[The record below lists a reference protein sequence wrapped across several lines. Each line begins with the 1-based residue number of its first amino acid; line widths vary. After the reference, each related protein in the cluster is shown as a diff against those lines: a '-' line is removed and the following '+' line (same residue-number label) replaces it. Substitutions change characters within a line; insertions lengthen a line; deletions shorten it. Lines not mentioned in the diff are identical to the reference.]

1 MAKQA
6 HLQAILSAVDRLTP
20 VLGRI
25 GGSVTSLKAT
35 FALLNGVNFNG
46 LRGSMRVLNKSVK
59 DVFGAAQSSAEKL
72 MPLLGLGG
80 LSAAGLGLGFLSSA
94 RGAMQYAASVQD
106 ASDITGVAYED
117 LQRLQG
123 VMRLGGLET
132 ETANEAIV
140 KFNKSIADG
149 AAGKDK
155 SFAAMMTRLRIPLRG
170 ANREIRS
177 AVDILPELAD
187 AIEKN
192 QNPAVRTRL
201 LMEAFGKTGAKLVPT
216 LKDGGKALRE
226 LMAAQ
231 GDMGKVLSEKSG
243 GALDKLD
250 ENLEELGVQYKVL
263 SGEVLATAA
272 PAVLRV
278 VQLMQKWVA
287 ANRGLIQQRLG
298 AVVERIAN
306 AFAKWIE
313 SGGFERLVDGAAR
326 AWQTVS
332 DLVTR
337 LGGLGNVAKIL
348 GVLILAGP
356 VASLVSLG
364 AAIGRLA
371 LAVLP
376 MLTRAILL
384 VGRAF
389 LLNPIGLVVTAIA
402 AAGYLIYRNWS
413 TVGPFFASMW
423 ETIKSTAMTAW
434 NVLRFL
440 FSWSPLGIIVNNWG
454 AITEWVGELWTSV
467 TDAVQV
473 GVDAIGAKLAEWSPL
488 DWVKKAWDPV
498 LSFLQGV
505 WDRVSVLLGP
515 MLRLIGAG
523 ANAVGSAAGQAFN
536 SVASMAA
543 DQFGPNSNQQYGPRI
558 NAPTPLV
565 AAGAMG
571 GTARVQGDMR
581 VRFENAPPGM
591 RVDPGTTSSPGLQFN
606 PDVGYKGMG
615 GIG

>member
-20 VLGRI
+20 VLGKI
-25 GGSVTSLKAT
+25 AGGVTSLKAT
-35 FALLNGVNFNG
+35 FGLLNGINFNG
-46 LRGSMRVLNKSVK
+46 LRGSMRMLNKSMK
-59 DVFGAAQSSAEKL
+59 DVFGAAQNSAEKL

-80 LSAAGLGLGFLSSA
+80 ISAAGLGLGFLSSA
-94 RGAMQYAASVQD
+94 RGAMKYAASVQD

-117 LQRLQG
+117 LQKLQG

-170 ANREIRS
+170 VRGEIRS

-192 QNPAVRTRL
+192 QNPAIRTRI

-226 LMAAQ
+226 LMVAQ
-231 GDMGKVLSEKSG
+231 GEMGKVLGEKSG
-243 GALDKLD
+243 AALDKLD
-250 ENLEELGVQYKVL
+250 ENLEELGVQYSVL

-272 PAVLRV
+272 PAVMRV
-278 VQLMQKWVA
+278 VQLMQNWVA

-298 AVVERIAN
+298 AVVEKIAN
-306 AFAKWIE
+306 SFAKWVE
-313 SGGFERLVDGAAR
+313 GGGFEKLINQIGK
-326 AWQTVS
+326 AWQLMGDFVN
-332 DLVTR
+332 R
-337 LGGLGNVAKIL
+337 MGGLGNVLKLI

-364 AAIGRLA
+364 AAVGRLA
-371 LAVLP
+371 LVALP
-376 MLTRAILL
+376 MLMRMIML

-389 LLNPIGLVVTAIA
+389 LLNPIGLVVSAIA
-402 AAGYLIYRNWS
+402 GAAYLIYRNWS
-413 TVGPFFASMW
+413 TVGPFFATVW
-423 ETIKSTAMTAW
+423 ESIKGAALTAW
-434 NVLRFL
+434 NVLKFL

-454 AITEWVGELWTSV
+454 AITKWVGELWTSV
-467 TDAVQV
+467 SDAVQV
-473 GVDAIGAKLAEWSPL
+473 GVDAIGGKLAEWAPL

-498 LSFLQGV
+498 LSFLQGL
-505 WDRVSVLLGP
+505 WDKVSVIIGP
-515 MLRLIGAG
+515 MLRLVGAG
-523 ANAVGSAAGQAFN
+523 ASAVAGAAGQAFTG
-536 SVASMAA
+536 VANMAA
-543 DQFGPNSNQQYGPRI
+543 EQFGPNSNQQYGPRFG
-558 NAPTPLV
+558 APTPLV

-571 GTARVQGDMR
+571 GGRMDGNIKVDFSNLPQGARVTPASDNSRGISTSVDYG
-581 VRFENAPPGM
+581 VR
-591 RVDPGTTSSPGLQFN
+591 
-606 PDVGYKGMG
+606 GMG